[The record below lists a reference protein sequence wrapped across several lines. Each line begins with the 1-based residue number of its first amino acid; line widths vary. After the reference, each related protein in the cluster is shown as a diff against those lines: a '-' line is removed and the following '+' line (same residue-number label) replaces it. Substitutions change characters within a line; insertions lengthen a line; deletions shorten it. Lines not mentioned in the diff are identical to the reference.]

1 MAGRGLATALAA
13 VAMAGGLLAGSAQAA
28 ASATAPAAAL
38 PVPPVC
44 DRACLGGMIDTYLA
58 ALVAHDP
65 SKLPLTKD
73 ARFTEN
79 GQTLKLGDGLW
90 GTVESLGDYKL
101 TFVDPDTAEAGA
113 FVTVKE
119 SGRQAL
125 LGLRLHIQSGVKI
138 SQIETLVSRTTPGQ
152 GPFGNAA
159 PPPTT
164 KRAMF
169 FEDVPAKD
177 RMTRAQMMAISDSYF
192 EGLQQATETLTPF
205 DPNCQRR
212 ENFMVTAGNP
222 DAPAGMSKMSCGAQF
237 ATHFSPFITQ
247 VRERRYP
254 IMDTQKG
261 LGFGIVF
268 FDHNGTIKDVKMADG
283 TNLHVPPPFDAPYSF
298 EIFELFKIENGKIM
312 GVEAVLNPVPY
323 AMKSGW

>member
-1 MAGRGLATALAA
+1 MRATFIALAA
-13 VAMAGGLLAGSAQAA
+13 AAGLLTAAGASQAA
-28 ASATAPAAAL
+28 SKAPAGPAL

-44 DRACLGGMIDTYLA
+44 DRACLNGFIDAYLA
-58 ALVAHDP
+58 ALVAKDP

-73 ARFTEN
+73 AKFTEN
-79 GQTLKLGDGLW
+79 GSELKLGDGLW
-90 GTVESLGDYKL
+90 GTVEGLGDYKL

-119 SGRQAL
+119 SGRQAI
-125 LGLRLHIQSGVKI
+125 LGLRLHIQSAAKI

-152 GPFGNAA
+152 GPFGNSP

-169 FEDVPAKD
+169 FEDVPAKE
-177 RMTRAQMMAISDSYF
+177 RMSRAQLMAITDSYF

-205 DPNCQRR
+205 DPACQRR

-261 LGFGIVF
+261 LGFGVVF
-268 FDHNGTIKDVKMADG
+268 FDHAGVIKDVTMADG
-283 TNLHVPPPFDAPYSF
+283 TNLHVTPPFDAPYSF
-298 EIFELFKIENGKIM
+298 EIFELFKIEKGEIV
-312 GVEAVLNPVPY
+312 GVEAVLNTVPY
-323 AMKSGW
+323 GMKSGW

>member
-1 MAGRGLATALAA
+1 MRATFLALAA
-13 VAMAGGLLAGSAQAA
+13 AAGLLMTAGASQAA
-28 ASATAPAAAL
+28 SKAPAGPTL

-44 DRACLGGMIDTYLA
+44 DRDCLNGFIDTYLA
-58 ALVAHDP
+58 ALVAKDP

-79 GQTLKLGDGLW
+79 GQALTLGDGLW
-90 GTVESLGDYKL
+90 GTVEGLGDYKL

-119 SGRQAL
+119 SGRRAI

-138 SQIETLVSRTTPGQ
+138 SQIETLVSRSTPGQ
-152 GPFGNAA
+152 GPFGNAP

-169 FEDVPAKD
+169 FEDAPAKA
-177 RMTRAQMMAISDSYF
+177 RMGRAQMMAITDSYF

-205 DPNCQRR
+205 DPACQRR

-222 DAPAGMSKMSCGAQF
+222 DAPAGMSRMSCGAQF
-237 ATHFSPFITQ
+237 ATHFSPFITE

-254 IMDTQKG
+254 IMDEQKG
-261 LGFGIVF
+261 LGFGVVF
-268 FDHNGTIKDVKMADG
+268 FDHAGVIKDVTMADG

-298 EIFELFKIENGKIM
+298 AIFELFKIENGKIV
-312 GVEAVLNPVPY
+312 GVEAVLNTVPY
-323 AMKSGW
+323 GMKSGW